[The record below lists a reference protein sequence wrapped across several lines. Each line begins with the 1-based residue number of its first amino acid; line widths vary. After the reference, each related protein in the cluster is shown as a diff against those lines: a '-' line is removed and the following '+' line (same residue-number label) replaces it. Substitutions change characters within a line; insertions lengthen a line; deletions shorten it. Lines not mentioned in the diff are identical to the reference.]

1 MVVVVVV
8 VVVVVAAAAAAV
20 VGLSTAKWT
29 VFDHH
34 AETDDVSSL

>member
-1 MVVVVVV
+1 
-8 VVVVVAAAAAAV
+8 V

-34 AETDDVSSL
+34 AETDDVSSLWPLYTG